1 VLALN
6 EAAFERAVSSIAAC
20 PRAARFAGDLS
31 TSSRSRGSSG
41 KGARENGDPVLPDDH
56 GRSDLRSVRSLRPIH
71 FAAVLGW
78 LLGIGI
84 IHTGIAWVII
94 YSAYP
99 QLSTPVIG
107 MLSFI
112 YPIVAVV
119 IDWAIY
125 DHPLG
130 LSRDGGSGC

>member
-1 VLALN
+1 MGVLIFAP
-6 EAAFERAVSSIAAC
+6 FVHFGQSIS
-20 PRAARFAGDLS
+20 PPS
-31 TSSRSRGSSG
+31 W
-41 KGARENGDPVLPDDH
+41 
-56 GRSDLRSVRSLRPIH
+56 
-71 FAAVLGW
+71 GW

-112 YPIVAVV
+112 YPIVAAV